1 MENRQEMNADRCGSS
16 HDERASGEPCE
27 VVAAVAEGARNERC
41 AEGEV
46 RAVGKEG
53 ACDAGAAPVRPWTVY
68 LIGGIGSGKSSVVA
82 RLREWGVPVCDL
94 DETGHRALCLPE
106 VKDALR
112 RAFGA
117 CVFDECG
124 DVVRRALARE
134 AFATPEGT
142 ATLNRITTK
151 SIVKLLDEWLARQA
165 ALAARR
171 GDSAPVCVVEV
182 SAYDGPNG
190 RFPNPDEILAI
201 VAPLEA
207 RIERAMANGFEEKDV
222 RARIA
227 RQPLDGERRAW
238 AGAVIENDGDM
249 AQLHAAVDAWWL
261 SHSLNACPAAP

>member
-1 MENRQEMNADRCGSS
+1 MENRQEANADRCGSS
-16 HDERASGEPCE
+16 YDERASGEPCE
-27 VVAAVAEGARNERC
+27 TVAAVAEGARNERR

-46 RAVGKEG
+46 CAAGKEDI
-53 ACDAGAAPVRPWTVY
+53 CDAGTAPVRPWTVY

-94 DETGHRALCLPE
+94 DEAGHRALCLPE
-106 VKDALR
+106 VKGALR

-124 DVVRRALARE
+124 DIVRRALARE
-134 AFATPEGT
+134 AFATPERT

-190 RFPNPDEILAI
+190 RFPDPDEILAI

-207 RIERAMANGFEEKDV
+207 RIERAMTNGFEEKDV

-227 RQPLDGERRAW
+227 RQPLDSERRAW
-238 AGAVIENDGDM
+238 ADAVIENDGDM

-261 SHSLNACPAAP
+261 SHSRNACPAAP